1 MAAPLVPIAGSAL
14 IRIGG
19 GMALRR
25 VSMGNAL
32 TGLGTAFRLMDMVE
46 DDQGNVYQ
54 VVQDPGAEM
63 SPRMDSIPLPTKK
76 TKQKRKVSKYQKQ
89 FGRELKALK
98 KKHPR
103 TDISRLMRRAHIA
116 TRKALK

>member
-1 MAAPLVPIAGSAL
+1 MAAPIIAGGL

-32 TGLGTAFRLMDMVE
+32 TGLGMGFRLMDMVE
-46 DDQGNVYQ
+46 DEQGNVYQ
-54 VVQDPGAEM
+54 VVADTAQAQIG
-63 SPRMDSIPLPTKK
+63 RMDSIPIPKSKAKK
-76 TKQKRKVSKYQKQ
+76 RRKVSKYQKQ
-89 FGRELKALK
+89 FGIELKKLK

-103 TDISRLMRRAHIA
+103 SKISSLMKKAHIA
-116 TRKALK
+116 TRKKMRK

>member
-1 MAAPLVPIAGSAL
+1 VAAPIIGAGL

-32 TGLGTAFRLMDMVE
+32 TGLGMGFRLMDLVE
-46 DDQGNVYQ
+46 DEAGNVYQ
-54 VVQDPGAEM
+54 VVQDTTMP
-63 SPRMDSIPLPTKK
+63 SPMRRMDNIPIPSGKK
-76 TKQKRKVSKYQKQ
+76 TKRKRKVSKYQKA
-89 FGRELKALK
+89 FGRNLKILK

-103 TDISRLMRRAHIA
+103 TSVTKLMKKAHIA
-116 TRKALK
+116 TRKGMKK